1 MSRTLTILCIIGVL
15 CFLGIWVAYRLY
27 IANLN
32 ARRTEKAR
40 QASVEAK
47 QARKS
52 KPEPES
58 EQKQTE
64 LFGSDDVKELQNDAN

>member
-1 MSRTLTILCIIGVL
+1 MSRTLTILCAIGIL
-15 CFLGIWVAYRLY
+15 CFLGIWIAYRLY
-27 IANLN
+27 MANLN

-52 KPEPES
+52 KPEPE
-58 EQKQTE
+58 QKQGE
-64 LFGSDDVKELQNDAN
+64 LFSSDDVKELQNDAN